1 MIPGGFA
8 RDSVLSLLEGPQRH
22 TPPDRAEALLAA
34 IESVQQRMD
43 LRQLADRAALTVLS
57 LAAATAAVVYFE
69 TAELGPQLA
78 FAGGVSGTAAE
89 ALAAAV
95 RDLVSSG
102 TGASYMMLAGA
113 TTVAAPF
120 QAGKIR
126 GAVLAERKGR
136 TFDDADGRMLAQ
148 FGRHVGNAAAA
159 GLQVE
164 RARRIERI
172 EHAVLDVLGEGVLV
186 AVDGKIK
193 VVNRAAAR
201 LLSVD
206 REAALGATLEGTWP
220 ELAALVAAGEPLE
233 NEPVRVGGAD
243 LQVSVRQILESKPHL
258 AAVITL
264 TERKA
269 AEGRARRP
277 ATICGLF
284 GLDDLVGGSGA
295 LAGIRKFALVAAQ
308 SYSSVVI
315 EGESGSGKEVL
326 AQAIH
331 SGGPRRRAPFI
342 AVHCAAIP
350 RDLVESEL
358 FGYEAGA
365 FTGANPR
372 GHAGK
377 FELADG
383 GTLLLD
389 DVVELPVEMQAKLL
403 RVLQEKS
410 LTRLGASR
418 SRPVD
423 ARIIA
428 TSNVP
433 LRDAVGAGRFRS
445 DLFYRLDVLHA
456 AIPPLR
462 QRREDIRPLCER
474 FLRKYSATHGRQLRT
489 LGTDA
494 LQALETYPWPG
505 NVRELEHW
513 IENEIH
519 FASPH
524 AVCLERLTRR
534 PVAVDPTPAS
544 TGVRPIREAE
554 KDLYAMA
561 IGAASGSVSRAA
573 RALGVSRGKLYRK
586 LRAYGI
592 KSR

>member
-1 MIPGGFA
+1 MIAGGFA
-8 RDSVLSLLEGPQRH
+8 RESVLSLLDGPQRH
-22 TPPDRAEALLAA
+22 SPRDRAEALLAA
-34 IESVQQRMD
+34 IESVQQRTD
-43 LRQLADRAALTVLS
+43 LGQVAERAALAVVS

-69 TAELGPQLA
+69 AAELGPQLA

-89 ALAAAV
+89 ELAAAV

-102 TGASYMMLAGA
+102 NGASYVLLAGA
-113 TTVAAPF
+113 TTVGAPF
-120 QAGKIR
+120 QVGKIR

-136 TFDDADGRMLAQ
+136 AFDEADGRTLAQ
-148 FGRHVGNAAAA
+148 FGQHVGNAAAS
-159 GLQVE
+159 GLQ
-164 RARRIERI
+164 IERVRRMERI
-172 EHAVLDVLGEGVLV
+172 HQAVLDALREGVLI

-201 LLSVD
+201 ILSVD
-206 REAALGATLEGTWP
+206 REAALGAPLHRTWP
-220 ELAALVAAGEPLE
+220 ELAALVDAGEPLE
-233 NEPVRVGGAD
+233 EEPVRVGGKN
-243 LQVSVRQILESKPHL
+243 LQVSLRRLESKPRV
-258 AAVITL
+258 AAMINF

-269 AEGRARRP
+269 SEARARP
-277 ATICGLF
+277 AAAMSTVF
-284 GLDDLVGGSGA
+284 GLDDLVGGSAA
-295 LAGIRKFALVAAQ
+295 LAGIRRFALVAAE
-308 SYSSVVI
+308 SSSSLVI

-331 SGGPRRRAPFI
+331 RGGPRRRSPFV

-350 RDLVESEL
+350 RDLLESEL

-389 DVVELPVEMQAKLL
+389 DVVELPLEMQAKLL

-410 LTRLGASR
+410 LTRLGASQ

-423 ARIIA
+423 TRIIA
-428 TSNVP
+428 TSNIP
-433 LRDAVGAGRFRS
+433 LRDAVASNRFRS
-445 DLFYRLDVLHA
+445 DLFYRLDVLH
-456 AIPPLR
+456 IVVPPLR
-462 QRREDIRPLCER
+462 ERREDIPSLCER

-489 LGTDA
+489 LGAEA
-494 LQALETYPWPG
+494 LQALEAYSWPG

-513 IENEIH
+513 MENEVH
-519 FASPH
+519 FASPD

-534 PVAVDPTPAS
+534 PVAVDQPPAS
-544 TGVRPIREAE
+544 TAVRPIREAE
-554 KDLYAMA
+554 KELYATAM
-561 IGAASGSVSRAA
+561 GAASGSVSRAA

-586 LRAYGI
+586 LRTYGLLH
-592 KSR
+592 R